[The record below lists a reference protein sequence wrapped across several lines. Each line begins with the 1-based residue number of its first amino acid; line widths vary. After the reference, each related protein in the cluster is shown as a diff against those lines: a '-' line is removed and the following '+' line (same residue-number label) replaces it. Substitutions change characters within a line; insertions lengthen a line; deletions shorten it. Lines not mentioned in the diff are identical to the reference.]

1 MVVFQPIYKIS
12 NMKKIFKYLGIVL
25 SAALM
30 GTFTACTIQE
40 ETQSADIGLGIKVF
54 FPTKVVAGQPMTI
67 NGSGFSDVKEIVF
80 PDGIAVTNF
89 QVVSGEMIRVVAP
102 AGISAEG
109 GKIRVRTSDDEVESK
124 SALSLGHTVISGFSK
139 QEGEEVQGG
148 EQITIFGEDLEFITG
163 VELLDPDGIP
173 YVINDDLFYRKG
185 TSSVIINVPRKNIFD
200 GAFAGKI
207 FTVDGREFP
216 MPELTY
222 VPASDGGHWEIVKEI
237 IWENDGSHG
246 AINWNGDYRFAPESN
261 STGEEIYAIPQDLWD
276 RMKSGPFYLKAAI
289 ANPDW
294 YNMRITTGWWS
305 VTYTGADIGK
315 GDERIIVNEEDGTFI
330 IELDLTGDPILD
342 VLDAQH
348 LLFTGEGYTP
358 LAIYFEKEEWVGGG
372 GHEEIVRTSI
382 WKNDGSHGAIN
393 WNGDYRFAPESN
405 STGEEIYAIPQ
416 DLWDKMKAGTFYLEA
431 AIANPDWYNMR
442 ITTGWWSTTW
452 TGADIGK
459 GDERIVLSED
469 GTKFT
474 IALNFSGDPIL
485 DVLDAQHLLFTGE
498 GYTPLEL
505 YFEETV
511 WVGGDGD
518 TPKEVDVWK
527 NDGSHGAIN
536 WNGDYRFAPE
546 SNSTGE
552 EIYAIPT
559 DLWEKMKAGPFYLE
573 AAIANP
579 DWYNMRITTGWWSTT
594 WTGADIGKGDERIIL
609 SDDGTTYKIEINLTG
624 DPILDVLD
632 AQHLLFTG
640 EGYTPLRIYLVE

>member
-1 MVVFQPIYKIS
+1 
-12 NMKKIFKYLGIVL
+12 MKKIFKYIGIVL

-30 GTFTACTIQE
+30 GAFTACTIQE

-80 PDGIAVTNF
+80 PDNVTVTDF
-89 QVVSGEMIRVVAP
+89 QVVSGEMIRVKAP
-102 AGISAEG
+102 SGISAEG
-109 GKIRVRTSDDEVESK
+109 GKIRVRTDVDEAESK
-124 SALSLGHTVISGFSK
+124 SFLSLGHTVVSGFSK
-139 QEGEEVQGG
+139 QEGEEIQGG
-148 EQITIFGEDLEFITG
+148 EQLTIYGEDLEFITG
-163 VELLDPDGIP
+163 VELLDPDGEP
-173 YVINDDLFYRKG
+173 YIVDETVFYRKG
-185 TSSVIINVPRKNIFD
+185 TNSVIINIPRKNIFD
-200 GAFAGKI
+200 GVFAGKI
-207 FTVDGREFP
+207 LTVDGREFSL
-216 MPELTY
+216 PELVY

-237 IWENDGSHG
+237 VWENDGSHG
-246 AINWNGDYRFAPESN
+246 AINWNGDYRFAGEGFE
-261 STGEEIYAIPQDLWD
+261 TGEEIATIPADMWE

-289 ANPDW
+289 NADW

-315 GDERIIVNEEDGTFI
+315 GDERIIVDEDGTFV
-330 IELDLTGDPILD
+330 IELDFSGDPIMD
-342 VLDAQH
+342 VLDQQH

-393 WNGDYRFAPESN
+393 WNGDYRFSSESN

-431 AIANPDWYNMR
+431 AINADWYNMR
-442 ITTGWWSTTW
+442 ITTGWWSVTY

-474 IALNFSGDPIL
+474 IALDFSGDPIL
-485 DVLDAQHLLFTGE
+485 DVLDQQHLLFTGE
-498 GYTPLEL
+498 GYTPLEI
-505 YFEETV
+505 YFEEVV
-511 WVGGDGD
+511 WVDGGGD
-518 TPKEVDVWK
+518 TPKEVDIWK

-536 WNGDYRFAPE
+536 WNGDYRFSSE

-552 EIYAIPT
+552 EIYAIPQ
-559 DLWEKMKAGPFYLE
+559 DLWDKMKAGPFYLE
-573 AAIANP
+573 AAINA
-579 DWYNMRITTGWWSTT
+579 DWYNMRITTGWWSVTY
-594 WTGADIGKGDERIIL
+594 TGADIGKGDERIIL
-609 SDDGTTYKIEINLTG
+609 SEDGTTYKIEIDLSG

-632 AQHLLFTG
+632 QQHLLFTG
-640 EGYTPLRIYLVE
+640 EGYTPLRLYIVE